1 MKVRPD
7 QLKNHLKQS
16 LAPIYLLGGDEPL
29 QLQESCDA
37 IRQTAR
43 QQGFTER
50 EVRTVER
57 GFSWDE
63 ILQLTSS
70 MSLFGD
76 KKIIEL
82 RLPTG
87 KPGDEGA
94 RVLREYASQANE
106 DTLLMVICGKLDS
119 ASLRTKWAQ
128 ALEQAGVVTQ
138 VWPIEAAQ
146 LHEWIQTRMRQRG
159 LQASRDAV
167 TLLVERVEGNLLAA
181 AQEIDKLVLLQ
192 GEGRVDVE
200 AVAEAVSDSAR
211 YSIYS
216 LVDTALTGRADKTI
230 KIINGLKGEGVEPV
244 LVLWALNREIRSLSG
259 MSARLRK
266 GEGIEAVLNQQRVWE
281 RRKPLMR
288 EALKRHGL
296 GRWYGFL
303 QQSARIDRIIKGA
316 EVGKPWDEL
325 LQLVLSISGKTVL
338 ELT

>member
-1 MKVRPD
+1 MKIRPD
-7 QLKNHLKQS
+7 QLNHHLQQS
-16 LAPIYLLGGDEPL
+16 LAPIYLVGGDEPL
-29 QLQESCDA
+29 QVQECCDA

-50 EVRTVER
+50 EVRSVER

-63 ILQLTSS
+63 LLQLSS
-70 MSLFGD
+70 SLSLFGD

-94 RVLREYASQANE
+94 RVLRDYAARADE

-128 ALEQAGVVTQ
+128 ALEQTGVVVQ
-138 VWPIEAAQ
+138 AWPIEARQ
-146 LHEWIQTRMRQRG
+146 LHDWIQTRMRQHG

-167 TLLVERVEGNLLAA
+167 SLLVERIEGNLLAA
-181 AQEIDKLVLLQ
+181 AQEIDKLVLLH
-192 GEGRVDVE
+192 GAGRIDAE

-211 YSIYS
+211 YSIYT
-216 LVDTALTGRADKTI
+216 LVDTALSGRADKTI
-230 KIINGLKGEGVEPV
+230 KIINGLKAEGIEPV
-244 LVLWALNREIRSLSG
+244 LVLWALNREVRSLSS
-259 MSARLRK
+259 MAAELRK
-266 GEGIEAVLNQQRVWE
+266 GAAIEAILNQQRVWE
-281 RRKPLMR
+281 RRKPLIR
-288 EALKRHGL
+288 EALKRHSL

-303 QQSARIDRIIKGA
+303 QHGARIDRIIKGA

-325 LQLVLSISGKTVL
+325 LQLGLSIAGSTVL
-338 ELT
+338 EST